1 MKPTQEME
9 KAVRGAV
16 RSVSEGLGGK
26 NPLLVRKKFD
36 MKDVYFRKDAP
47 DVELFRFEMGGDVEL
62 WVLALGGALLAA
74 LLIHRILMIGRRMR
88 ARREEE

>member
-1 MKPTQEME
+1 MKPSEELE
-9 KAVRGAV
+9 KTVRAAA

-47 DVELFRFEMGGDVEL
+47 DVELFRFEMGGDMEL

-74 LLIHRILMIGRRMR
+74 LLIRRILRIGRRMR